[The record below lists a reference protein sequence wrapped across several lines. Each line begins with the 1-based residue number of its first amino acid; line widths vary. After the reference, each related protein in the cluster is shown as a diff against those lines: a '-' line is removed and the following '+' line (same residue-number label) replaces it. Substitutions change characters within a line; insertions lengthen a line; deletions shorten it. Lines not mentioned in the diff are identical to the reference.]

1 VLKIAIDIKGRA
13 EMERAIRVLGG
24 NGPKAMAAALWNE
37 GTRIMNQAKDL
48 VPVDT
53 TALQGSGMV
62 DFPVISGSD
71 VSVKM
76 GFGGAAS
83 AYAKVQH
90 EELSYYHKPPTQAK
104 YLEQPL
110 REAAED
116 MGFRLAKELWD
127 ELK

>member
-1 VLKIAIDIKGRA
+1 MLKIAIDIKGRA
-13 EMERAIRVLGG
+13 EMERAIRTLGE
-24 NGPKAMAAALWNE
+24 NGPKAMALALENE
-37 GTRIMNQAKDL
+37 AERIMNQAKDI

-53 TALQGSGMV
+53 TALETSGIV
-62 DFPVISGSD
+62 DLPMISGSD
-71 VSVKM
+71 VTVKM

-83 AYAKVQH
+83 AYAEVQH

-110 REAAED
+110 QEAAED

>member
-1 VLKIAIDIKGRA
+1 MLKISIDIKGRA
-13 EMERAIRVLGG
+13 EMERAIRVLGE
-24 NGPKAMAAALWNE
+24 NGPKAMASALWNE
-37 GTRIMNQAKDL
+37 GTRIMERAKDI

-76 GFGGAAS
+76 GFGGPAS
-83 AYAKVQH
+83 AYAEVQH

-110 REAAED
+110 QEASED

>member
-1 VLKIAIDIKGRA
+1 
-13 EMERAIRVLGG
+13 MERAIRVLGE

-37 GTRIMNQAKDL
+37 GNRIMGRAKDI

-53 TALQGSGMV
+53 TALQGSGVV
-62 DFPVISGSD
+62 DFAVISGSD
-71 VSVKM
+71 VSVTM
-76 GFGGAAS
+76 GFGGPAK
-83 AYAKVQH
+83 AYAEVQH

>member
-1 VLKIAIDIKGRA
+1 MLKITIDIKGRT
-13 EMERAIRVLGG
+13 EMERAIRVLGDK
-24 NGPKAMAAALWNE
+24 GPKSMGKALWNE
-37 GTRIMNQAKDL
+37 GTRIMERAKDL
-48 VPVDT
+48 APVDT
-53 TALQGSGMV
+53 AALKNSGIV
-62 DFPVISGSD
+62 DLPIISGSD
-71 VSVKM
+71 VAVKM

-83 AYAKVQH
+83 AYAEVQH

-110 REAAED
+110 REASED

>member
-1 VLKIAIDIKGRA
+1 MLKIAIDIKGRA
-13 EMERAIRVLGG
+13 EMERAIRVLGE
-24 NGPKAMAAALWNE
+24 NGLKAMASALWSE
-37 GTRIMNQAKDL
+37 GTRIMEQAKDL
-48 VPVDT
+48 TPVDT
-53 TALQGSGMV
+53 GVLKNSGIV
-62 DFPVISGSD
+62 DLPMISGSD
-71 VSVKM
+71 VFVKM
-76 GFGGAAS
+76 GFGGAAT
-83 AYAKVQH
+83 AYAETQH

>member
-1 VLKIAIDIKGRA
+1 
-13 EMERAIRVLGG
+13 MEL
-24 NGPKAMAAALWNE
+24 
-37 GTRIMNQAKDL
+37 AKDL
-48 VPVDT
+48 TPVDT
-53 TALQGSGMV
+53 GALKNSGIV
-62 DFPVISGSD
+62 DLPVISGSD
-71 VSVKM
+71 VAVKI

-83 AYAKVQH
+83 DYAEVQH

-110 REAAED
+110 QEAAED